1 MKYTVWVFPVVRV
14 KVADVEAT
22 SQEEAMKK
30 VDETTDFHVLLDR
43 DGIEFAEE
51 IDSFHVDEEN
61 DPECEHSHWYDAD
74 YSPL

>member
-1 MKYTVWVFPVVRV
+1 MKYTVWVFPLVRV

-30 VDETTDFHVLLDR
+30 VDESTDFHALLDR
-43 DGIEFAEE
+43 ENIEFAVE
-51 IDSFHVDEEN
+51 IVCFDVDEEN
-61 DPECEHSHWYDAD
+61 DPEYERSCWYDSE

>member
-1 MKYTVWVFPVVRV
+1 MKYTVWVFPLVRV

-30 VDETTDFHVLLDR
+30 VDESTDFHALLDR
-43 DGIEFAEE
+43 ENIEFAEE
-51 IDSFHVDEEN
+51 IDCFHVDEEN
-61 DPECEHSHWYDAD
+61 DPEYERSCWYDSD